1 MQNTTS
7 MTLLFLVRS
16 SAASS
21 SSITDFHSLG
31 RRPDQRTR
39 TPHSSIC
46 STLRWMISR
55 EKPMRKRTSW
65 GERFQFSV
73 ENVYR
78 LRYRTPAS
86 MAPAIVSNTTGSA
99 A

>member
-1 MQNTTS
+1 MAT
-7 MTLLFLVRS
+7 
-16 SAASS
+16 SS
-21 SSITDFHSLG
+21 SSITDFHSFG

-39 TPHSSIC
+39 TPQSSIC
-46 STLRWMISR
+46 ATRRWMISR
-55 EKPMRKRTSW
+55 ENPIRKRTSC

-86 MAPAIVSNTTGSA
+86 IAPAIVSNTTGSA

>member
-1 MQNTTS
+1 
-7 MTLLFLVRS
+7 
-16 SAASS
+16 
-21 SSITDFHSLG
+21 
-31 RRPDQRTR
+31 
-39 TPHSSIC
+39 
-46 STLRWMISR
+46 MISR
-55 EKPMRKRTSW
+55 ENPIRKRTSC

-86 MAPAIVSNTTGSA
+86 IAPAIVSNTTGSA